1 MPHPPKTQD
10 ITMVNDVNMQGS
22 LFADEPRR
30 DTVMAR
36 KSRREIHEDY
46 DGFVAKFKPRKT
58 TDDCYTP
65 QPVYD
70 AVLGWLREN
79 ADIEGREIVRPFWPG
94 GDYEAYEYPDGCVV
108 IDNPPFSIFSKICR
122 FFMARGIRFF
132 LFAPHLTLCGARG
145 IEWTCVV
152 TAAVITY
159 ENGAKVKTSFVSNL
173 FGDVRIMTAPELKER
188 IDIAQRPPKSTGA
201 IYKFPPNIISAAR
214 MGKYVNG
221 VCHHLLFGPT
231 NAARSQSCLTARAYS
246 VAVLP

>member
-1 MPHPPKTQD
+1 MKQPEFFPTLERPLD
-10 ITMVNDVNMQGS
+10 S
-22 LFADEPRR
+22 PS
-30 DTVMAR
+30 
-36 KSRREIHEDY
+36 KSRLEKFEKY
-46 DGFVAKFKPRKT
+46 DVFTAKFTPKKT
-58 TDDCYTP
+58 TDDCYTSEL
-65 QPVYD
+65 VYD
-70 AVLGWLREN
+70 IVVQWVREN

-132 LFAPHLTLCGARG
+132 LFAPHLTLFSTRG

-152 TAAVITY
+152 TDALITY

-214 MGKYVNG
+214 MGKYVKRGMPSFVVRADQCSQVTKLPNG
-221 VCHHLLFGPT
+221 AGIFGGGFAIT
-231 NAARSQSCLTARAYS
+231 DSEKVKELQNIFTE
-246 VAVLP
+246 